1 MNIQTKFSDKV
12 KDLEASAIREI
23 FKLLDKPGIISFAG
37 GAPDPELFPCEQ
49 LARAASDV
57 LLNNGK
63 VALQY
68 GVTEGYTPLRDWVK
82 ARLISQGIIS
92 EGDFNETIIVSGGQ
106 QGIDL
111 AAKSLLNPGDGVVC
125 ELPSFVGGLNCF
137 RSYNAEI
144 YGVTVKSDGIDM
156 EELEELLRAHRNI
169 KVIYTIATFQ
179 NPSGITMSLEKR
191 KKLLKLADEYD
202 FIIFEDNPYGELRF
216 DGEDVQ
222 TMKSMDTEGRVVYLG
237 SFSKIL
243 SPGLRLGFTSCH
255 KDLMERMIICKQVQD
270 VHTNVFAQ
278 MTAYEYVKNNSI
290 DEHIARLR
298 KVYGEKCRFMCEC
311 MDKYFPKSV
320 THTTPQGG
328 IFLFCEMPEGHDT
341 KELMAKAVERGVAFV
356 PGSTTMIDD
365 KASYSTFRMNYSTAS
380 FEQIENG
387 IKILGD
393 LLKEEVGE

>member
-1 MNIQTKFSDKV
+1 MDIQTKFSDKV

-49 LARAASDV
+49 LAKAASDV
-57 LLNNGK
+57 LLKQGK

-82 ARLISQGIIS
+82 DRLISQGIIKD
-92 EGDFNETIIVSGGQ
+92 GDFNETIIVSGGQ

-111 AAKSLLNPGDGVVC
+111 AAKALLNPGDGVVC
-125 ELPSFVGGLNCF
+125 ELPSFIGGLNSF

-156 EELEELLRAHRNI
+156 NELEELCKAHPNI
-169 KVIYTIATFQ
+169 KVIYTISTFQ
-179 NPSGITMSLEKR
+179 NPSGITMSLENR
-191 KKLLKLADEYD
+191 KKLLELAEKYD

-216 DGEDVQ
+216 DGEDVR
-222 TMKSMDTEGRVVYLG
+222 TMKSMDTNGRVVYLG

-278 MTAYEYVKNNSI
+278 MTAYEYIKNNSI

-311 MDKYFPKSV
+311 MDKYFPASV

-328 IFLFCEMPEGHDT
+328 IFLFCEMPEGHDS
-341 KELMAKAVERGVAFV
+341 KEVMAKAVERGVAFV

-365 KASYSTFRMNYSTAS
+365 KAVYSTFRMNYSTAS
-380 FEQIENG
+380 FEQIEKG

>member
-1 MNIQTKFSDKV
+1 MQIQSKFSDKV
-12 KDLEASAIREI
+12 KHLEASAIREI

-49 LARAASDV
+49 LAKAASNV
-57 LLNNGK
+57 LMNNGK

-82 ARLISQGIIS
+82 ARLISQGIIK

-125 ELPSFVGGLNCF
+125 ELPSFIGGLNSF
-137 RSYNAEI
+137 RSYNAEL

-156 EELEELLRAHRNI
+156 EELEELLKAHSNI
-169 KVIYTIATFQ
+169 KVVYTIATFQ

-191 KKLLKLADEYD
+191 KKLLELAEKYD
-202 FIIFEDNPYGELRF
+202 FFIFEDNPYGELRF

-222 TMKSMDTEGRVVYLG
+222 TMKSMDTTGRVVYLG

-270 VHTNVFAQ
+270 VHTNVFSQ
-278 MTAYEYVKNNSI
+278 MLTYEYVTTNSI

-298 KVYGEKCRFMCEC
+298 MIYGEKCRVMCEC
-311 MDKYFPKSV
+311 MDKYFPKCV

-328 IFLFCEMPEGHDT
+328 IFLFCEMPEGYDT
-341 KELMAKAVERGVAFV
+341 KEIMAKAVERGVAFV

-365 KASYSTFRMNYSTAS
+365 KAIYNTFRMNYSTAS
-380 FEQIENG
+380 FEQIDKG

>member
-1 MNIQTKFSDKV
+1 MDIQTKFSDKV

-23 FKLLDKPGIISFAG
+23 FKLLDKPGIISIAG

-49 LARAASDV
+49 LAKAASDV
-57 LLNNGK
+57 LLKQGK

-82 ARLISQGIIS
+82 DRLISQGIIKD
-92 EGDFNETIIVSGGQ
+92 GDFNETIIVSGGQ

-125 ELPSFVGGLNCF
+125 ELPSFIGGLNCF

-156 EELEELLRAHRNI
+156 NELEELCKAHPNI
-169 KVIYTIATFQ
+169 KVIYTISTFQ
-179 NPSGITMSLEKR
+179 NPSGITMSLENR
-191 KKLLKLADEYD
+191 KKLLELAEKYD

-216 DGEDVQ
+216 DGEDVR
-222 TMKSMDTEGRVVYLG
+222 TMKSMDTSGRVVYLG

-278 MTAYEYVKNNSI
+278 MTAYEYIKNNSI

-311 MDKYFPKSV
+311 MDKYFPASV

-328 IFLFCEMPEGHDT
+328 IFLFCEMPEGHDS
-341 KELMAKAVERGVAFV
+341 KEVMAKAVERGVAFV

-365 KASYSTFRMNYSTAS
+365 KAVYSTFRMNYSTAS
-380 FEQIENG
+380 FEQIEKG

>member
-1 MNIQTKFSDKV
+1 MQIKTKFSDKV
-12 KDLEASAIREI
+12 KHLEASAIREI

-49 LARAASDV
+49 LAKAASDV

-82 ARLISQGIIS
+82 NRLISQGIIK

-111 AAKSLLNPGDGVVC
+111 AAKSLLNPGDGIVC
-125 ELPSFVGGLNCF
+125 ELPSFIGGLNSF
-137 RSYNAEI
+137 RSYNAEL

-156 EELEELLRAHRNI
+156 EELEELLKAHPNI
-169 KVIYTIATFQ
+169 KVVYTIATFQ
-179 NPSGITMSLEKR
+179 NPSGITMSLENR
-191 KKLLKLADEYD
+191 KKLLELAEKYD
-202 FIIFEDNPYGELRF
+202 FFIFEDNPYGELRF

-222 TMKSMDTEGRVVYLG
+222 TMKSMDTTGRVVYLG

-255 KDLMERMIICKQVQD
+255 KDLMERMIICKKVQD
-270 VHTNVFAQ
+270 VHTNVFSQ
-278 MTAYEYVKNNSI
+278 MLTYEYVTTNSI

-311 MDKYFPKSV
+311 MDKYFPECV

-328 IFLFCEMPEGHDT
+328 IFLFCEMPEGYDT
-341 KELMAKAVERGVAFV
+341 KEIMAKAVERGVAFV

-365 KASYSTFRMNYSTAS
+365 KAIYNTFRMNYSTAS
-380 FEQIENG
+380 FEQIDKG

>member
-1 MNIQTKFSDKV
+1 MDIQTKFSDKV

-37 GAPDPELFPCEQ
+37 GAPDPELFPCEA
-49 LARAASDV
+49 LAEAAYNV
-57 LLNNGK
+57 LKNQGK

-68 GVTEGYTPLRDWVK
+68 GVTEGYTPLRNWVK
-82 ARLISQGIIS
+82 ERLISQGIIK
-92 EGDFNETIIVSGGQ
+92 EGDNNETIIVSGGQ

-111 AAKSLLNPGDGVVC
+111 AAKSLLNPGDGLVC
-125 ELPSFVGGLNCF
+125 EEPSFIGGLNSF

-144 YGVTVKSDGIDM
+144 YGVKVLSDGIDM
-156 EELEELLRAHRNI
+156 DALEELLKEHRNI
-169 KVIYTIATFQ
+169 KALYTIATFQ

-191 KKLLKLADEYD
+191 KKLLELAETYD

-216 DGEDVQ
+216 AGEDVP
-222 TMKSMDTEGRVVYLG
+222 TIKSMDSSDRVVYLG

-243 SPGLRLGFTSCH
+243 SPGLRLGFASCH

-270 VHTNVFAQ
+270 VHTNVASQ
-278 MTAYEYVKNNSI
+278 MITYEYITKNSI
-290 DEHIARLR
+290 DDHIANLR
-298 KVYGEKCRFMCEC
+298 KNYGEKCRLMCEC
-311 MDKYFPKSV
+311 MDKYFPSSV
-320 THTTPQGG
+320 THTLPEGG
-328 IFLFCEMPEGHDT
+328 IFLFCEMPKGHDA
-341 KELMAKAVERGVAFV
+341 KKILEKAVERGVAYV

-365 KASYSTFRMNYSTAS
+365 KAVYSTFRMNYSTAS
-380 FEQIENG
+380 REQIERG

>member
-1 MNIQTKFSDKV
+1 MQIQEKFSDKV

-23 FKLLDKPGIISFAG
+23 FKLLDKPGVISFAG

-49 LARAASDV
+49 LAKAAYSV
-57 LLNNGK
+57 LINQGK

-82 ARLISQGIIS
+82 DRLASQGVVKS
-92 EGDFNETIIVSGGQ
+92 GDFNETIIVSGGQ

-125 ELPSFVGGLNCF
+125 ELPSFIGGLNCF
-137 RSYNAEI
+137 RSYNAEL
-144 YGVTVKSDGIDM
+144 YGVTVNGDGIDM
-156 EELEELLRAHRNI
+156 DELESLCKAHPNI
-169 KVIYTIATFQ
+169 KIVYTIATFQ
-179 NPSGITMSLEKR
+179 NPSGITMTLENR
-191 KKLLKLADEYD
+191 KKLLELAEEYD

-216 DGEDVQ
+216 DGEDVP

-243 SPGLRLGFTSCH
+243 SPGLRLGFVSCH
-255 KDLMERMIICKQVQD
+255 KELMERMIICKQVQD

-278 MTAYEYVKNNSI
+278 MTAYEYIKNNSI

-298 KVYGEKCRFMCEC
+298 KVYGEKCHFMCEC
-311 MDKYFPKSV
+311 MDKYFPASV
-320 THTTPQGG
+320 THTTPKGG
-328 IFLFCEMPEGHDT
+328 IFLFCEMPEGHDS
-341 KELMAKAVERGVAFV
+341 KEVMAKAVERGVAFV

-365 KASYSTFRMNYSTAS
+365 KATYSTFRMNYSTAS
-380 FEQIENG
+380 FEQIEKG